1 MSLRT
6 RPWNRVP
13 QAVYSL
19 STTVD
24 GQVNMNICTYV
35 APITMSPKQIMV
47 GVYHDTKTW
56 ENFKQTGEGLLQI
69 LGEHQPH
76 LVRALGK
83 KSGTTYD
90 KHRYLQKQV
99 EYEKHLAYLSDCL
112 GFIHLKVKTWIPE
125 SDHDLVICEVV
136 SWKNLREGT
145 PLTTTYL
152 KEHKIIR

>member
-24 GQVNMNICTYV
+24 GEVNMNICTYV
-35 APITMSPKQIMV
+35 TPITMAPKQLIV
-47 GVYHDTKTW
+47 GVYHGTKTW

-76 LVRALGK
+76 LIRALGK
-83 KSGTTYD
+83 KSGNTYN
-90 KHRYLQKQV
+90 KHRYLQKSVAYQ
-99 EYEKHLAYLSDCL
+99 KDLAYLSDCL
-112 GFIHLKVKTWIPE
+112 GYIHLRVKTWIPE
-125 SDHDLVICEVV
+125 SDHDLVICEVI

-152 KEHKIIR
+152 KEHTIIR